1 MKKKPAASA
10 EFAEPIEPAE
20 PGEAEQGD
28 GVRESGGV
36 IAVARAMRLLEA
48 FQVDDA
54 FLSLA
59 ELSRRAGMHK
69 TTTLRIARTLAGARY
84 LVQREEDGAWRLGP
98 ASGWLGARYQ
108 ASFDLNNEIEPTLR
122 ELTRETGES
131 ASFFVREGDIRTCL
145 VRVEG
150 PKAIRHHIRMG
161 EVLPLEKGS
170 PGRVLLAFSGEPG
183 EPYESIRRDGFYVS
197 VGEREPEIASVS
209 APVFGA
215 NWRLLGALSVSGPA
229 GRLPRE
235 KLQKFATL
243 INQKANR
250 LSYVLSGGAQRHA
263 PVRTQWHP

>member
-1 MKKKPAASA
+1 MKKIAAPVA
-10 EFAEPIEPAE
+10 E
-20 PGEAEQGD
+20 
-28 GVRESGGV
+28 VREPDGV
-36 IAVARAMRLLEA
+36 IAVARALRLLET

-69 TTTLRIARTLAGARY
+69 TTTLRIARTLAQARY

-98 ASGWLGARYQ
+98 ATGWLGARYQ
-108 ASFDLNNEIEPTLR
+108 ASFDLDNEIEPTLR
-122 ELTRETGES
+122 ALTRETGES
-131 ASFFVREGDIRTCL
+131 SSFFVREGDIRTCL

-170 PGRVLLAFSGEPG
+170 PGRVLLAFSGEAG
-183 EPYESIRRDGFYVS
+183 TLYERIRRDGFYIS
-197 VGEREPEIASVS
+197 IGEREAEIASVS
-209 APVFGA
+209 APVFGS

-229 GRLPRE
+229 GRLPRA
-235 KLQKFATL
+235 KLQGFAKL
-243 INQKANR
+243 VSQKASQ
-250 LSYVLSGGAQRHA
+250 LSYALSGGAQRVA

>member
-1 MKKKPAASA
+1 MKKTPVPAVVP
-10 EFAEPIEPAE
+10 E
-20 PGEAEQGD
+20 
-28 GVRESGGV
+28 VREADGV
-36 IAVARAMRLLEA
+36 IAVARALRLLEA

-54 FLSLA
+54 FVSLA

-69 TTTLRIARTLAGARY
+69 TTTLRIARTLAQARY

-98 ASGWLGARYQ
+98 ATGWLGARYQ
-108 ASFDLNNEIEPTLR
+108 ASFDLDNEIEPTLR
-122 ELTRETGES
+122 ALTRETGES
-131 ASFFVREGDIRTCL
+131 SSFFVREGDIRTCL

-183 EPYESIRRDGFYVS
+183 ALYERIRREGFYIS
-197 VGEREPEIASVS
+197 IGEREAEIASVS
-209 APVFGA
+209 APVFGS

-229 GRLPRE
+229 GRLPRA
-235 KLQKFATL
+235 KLQGFAKL
-243 INQKANR
+243 VSQKASQ
-250 LSYVLSGGAQRHA
+250 LSYALSGGAQRAA

>member
-1 MKKKPAASA
+1 MKKRVISTQSP
-10 EFAEPIEPAE
+10 EP
-20 PGEAEQGD
+20 EAPPDSEG
-28 GVRESGGV
+28 GRESGGV

-48 FQVDDA
+48 FQLDDA
-54 FLSLA
+54 FVSLA

-69 TTTLRIARTLAGARY
+69 TTTLRIARTLADARY
-84 LVQREEDGAWRLGP
+84 LVQREDDGAWRLGP
-98 ASGWLGARYQ
+98 AAGWLGARYQ

-131 ASFFVREGDIRTCL
+131 TSFFVREGDIRTCL

-170 PGRVLLAFSGEPG
+170 PGRVLLAFSGERG
-183 EPYESIRRDGFYVS
+183 EPYESIRRAGFYIS
-197 VGEREPEIASVS
+197 IGEREPEIASVS

-229 GRLPRE
+229 GRLPRA
-235 KLQKFATL
+235 KLRKFAALVT
-243 INQKANR
+243 QKASH
-250 LSYVLSGGAQRHA
+250 LSYALSGGAQRHA

>member
-1 MKKKPAASA
+1 MKKTPVAAA
-10 EFAEPIEPAE
+10 VPVAEPR
-20 PGEAEQGD
+20 EAD
-28 GVRESGGV
+28 GV
-36 IAVARAMRLLEA
+36 IAVARAMRLLES

-69 TTTLRIARTLAGARY
+69 TTTLRIARTLAQARY

-98 ASGWLGARYQ
+98 ATGWLGARYQ
-108 ASFDLNNEIEPTLR
+108 ASFDLDNEIEPTLR
-122 ELTRETGES
+122 ALTRETGES
-131 ASFFVREGDIRTCL
+131 SSFFVREGDIRTCL

-183 EPYESIRRDGFYVS
+183 ALYERIRRDGFYIS
-197 VGEREPEIASVS
+197 IGEREAEIASVS
-209 APVFGA
+209 APVFGS

-229 GRLPRE
+229 GRLPRA
-235 KLQKFATL
+235 KLQGFAKL
-243 INQKANR
+243 VSQKASQ
-250 LSYVLSGGAQRHA
+250 LSYALSGGAQRAA